1 MTHVILT
8 AMKTSTDNGHVINT
22 SKLKKALIIRS
33 LIIKIAAFIYIVG
46 GFILQ
51 PIIEDELLFANS
63 QAYQKYFCETKY
75 NAMMD
80 RLDGSNQKNEDT
92 SKMLYAMTFC
102 LRNYKNGQ
110 QLNLQPL
117 LDEINKTEPKT
128 DYKAE

>member
-8 AMKTSTDNGHVINT
+8 AMKTSTDNSRVTKN
-22 SKLKKALIIRS
+22 SKLKKALIITS
-33 LIIKIAAFIYIVG
+33 VILNIAAFIYIVG
-46 GFILQ
+46 GYILR
-51 PIIEDELLFANS
+51 PVIEDELLFANS
-63 QAYQKYFCETKY
+63 QAYQRYFCETKY
-75 NAMMD
+75 QTMMD
-80 RLDGSNQKNEDT
+80 RLNGPNRTNEDT

-128 DYKAE
+128 DYKAD